1 MMLFIGYKAGT
12 KDYRLYDPIAK
23 KLHISQDVIF
33 EENRTKR
40 WNEEISDE
48 LAAPVFEVEL
58 YTIVGQG
65 IVTDIGNLGVV
76 SEDLAKSFA
85 PDLGSPSPGQLVLI

>member
-1 MMLFIGYKAGT
+1 MMLFIGYKIGT

-40 WNEEISDE
+40 LNEEISDE

-58 YTIVGQG
+58 LMRHDARSSRCRI
-65 IVTDIGNLGVV
+65 NLQIT
-76 SEDLAKSFA
+76 SFKEAKITCCK
-85 PDLGSPSPGQLVLI
+85 QQ